1 MEGLSEWRKGTVWFR
16 MSDGRR
22 VKLTNVRHV
31 PGLKKNVISLGML
44 DSKGCNF
51 LASEEALRV
60 SRGDSGELQ
69 GKKIGQLYRLEG
81 SVLPGGAT
89 VRRRSNS
96 TGGGQGR

>member
-1 MEGLSEWRKGTVWFR
+1 

-31 PGLKKNVISLGML
+31 PGLKKNIISLGML

-51 LASEEALRV
+51 PASEEGLRV

-69 GKKIGQLYRLEG
+69 GKKIGQLSRLEGTQG